1 VAADPHLAYR
11 RLVAQVYEVAGLSR
25 RRSDHDAAAEDTTTA
40 QWHVLSVLSGG
51 PATVPQVARRLGQAR
66 QSVQRVADELVA
78 RGDVVP
84 APNPDHARSSLLE
97 ITGTGTARLDRLWDR
112 SRPSRLAMLAD
123 AGIGPDDLDRAAT
136 TLAALAAALR
146 TAGPGR

>member
-1 VAADPHLAYR
+1 MAADPHVAYR
-11 RLVAQVYEVAGLSR
+11 RLIAQVYEVAGLSR
-25 RRSDHDAAAEDTTTA
+25 RSSDRDAAAEHTTTA

-78 RGDVVP
+78 HGDVRPV
-84 APNPDHARSSLLE
+84 PNPDHARSSLLE
-97 ITGTGTARLDRLWDR
+97 ITATGTARLERLWDR
-112 SRPSRLAMLAD
+112 SRPSRLALLAD
-123 AGIGPDDLDRAAT
+123 ADIGADDLDRATT

-146 TAGPGR
+146 TAASGR